1 MGTKLYIKTFG
12 CQMNE
17 YDSQKTVEI
26 LQNKKDMEVTA
37 NAEEAD
43 IILLNTCSIREKAED
58 KVYSELGRLNKLK
71 IKNPNIKIGVGGC
84 VATQEGSN
92 ITKRAPY
99 VDLIYG
105 PQTLHKVSDLL
116 DEDDKLKAIDITFPI
131 EEKFDSLPEPTATS
145 PSSFVAIMEGCSKYC
160 SFCVVPYTRGDEVS
174 RKAQQIFDEIARLVE
189 QGSSE
194 IVFVG
199 QNVNSYKQV
208 HEGRT
213 LRLSDLI
220 DIASNINGV
229 ERIRY
234 TTSHPLDMTND
245 LIEIYGSVP
254 QLANQLHLPV
264 QSGSDRI
271 LKAMKRNYTA
281 DSYREIIKK
290 VKKIRPTIKVTSDF
304 IVGFPGETHDEFLE
318 TMQLIEDIQF
328 DSSFS
333 FIYSPRPG
341 TPASVLKDDVT
352 KDEKKNR
359 LSLLQGRL
367 NEIQRGFSKEMIG
380 SIQRCLVTGI
390 SKKRLDQLQART
402 ECNRVINF
410 PFQNIGFIGKLVDI
424 KVEEALAYSL
434 LGTLLKPEVKLL
446 GKSIWVKSP
455 LTTAY
460 EP

>member
-26 LQNKKDMEVTA
+26 LQNKKDMEVTT
-37 NAEEAD
+37 NVDEAD

-116 DEDDKLKAIDITFPI
+116 DEDNKLKAIDITFPI

-189 QGSSE
+189 QGTSE

-229 ERIRY
+229 ERIRF
-234 TTSHPLDMTND
+234 TTSHPLDMTDD
-245 LIEIYGSVP
+245 LIEIFGSVP

-264 QSGSDRI
+264 QSGSDRV

-281 DSYREIIKK
+281 DLYRDIIER

-304 IVGFPGETHDEFLE
+304 IVGFPGETHSEFLE

-341 TPASVLKDDVT
+341 TPASILQDDVS
-352 KDEKKNR
+352 KHEKKER
-359 LSLLQGRL
+359 LNILQAKL
-367 NEIQRGFSKEMIG
+367 NEIQRGFGQKMVG

-434 LGTLLKPEVKLL
+434 LGTLHNTKELV
-446 GKSIWVKSP
+446 
-455 LTTAY
+455 
-460 EP
+460 

>member
-26 LQNKKDMEVTA
+26 LQDKKDMEVTT
-37 NAEEAD
+37 NVEEAD

-116 DEDDKLKAIDITFPI
+116 DEDNKLKAIDITFPI
-131 EEKFDSLPEPTATS
+131 EEKFDSLPEPKATS

-189 QGSSE
+189 QGTSE

-229 ERIRY
+229 ERIRF
-234 TTSHPLDMTND
+234 TTSHPLDMTDD

-264 QSGSDRI
+264 QSGSDRV

-281 DSYREIIKK
+281 DLYRDIIQR
-290 VKKIRPTIKVTSDF
+290 VNKIRPTIKVTSDF
-304 IVGFPGETHDEFLE
+304 IVGFPGETHSEFLE

-341 TPASVLKDDVT
+341 TPASVLQDDVS
-352 KDEKKNR
+352 KSEKKER
-359 LSLLQGRL
+359 LNILQARL
-367 NEIQRGFSKEMIG
+367 NEIQRGFSQKMVG

-434 LGTLLKPEVKLL
+434 LGTLHNTKELV
-446 GKSIWVKSP
+446 
-455 LTTAY
+455 
-460 EP
+460 

>member
-1 MGTKLYIKTFG
+1 
-12 CQMNE
+12 MNE

-26 LQNKKDMEVTA
+26 LQDKKDMEVTA
-37 NAEEAD
+37 NVEEAD

-189 QGSSE
+189 QGTSE

-229 ERIRY
+229 ERIRF
-234 TTSHPLDMTND
+234 TTSHPLDMTDD

-341 TPASVLKDDVT
+341 TPASVLKDNVT

-410 PFQNIGFIGKLVDI
+410 PFQNFGFIGKLVDI

-434 LGTLLKPEVKLL
+434 LGTLHNNKEL
-446 GKSIWVKSP
+446 I
-455 LTTAY
+455 
-460 EP
+460 

>member
-26 LQNKKDMEVTA
+26 LQQKKDIEVTT
-37 NAEEAD
+37 NVEEAD

-71 IKNPNIKIGVGGC
+71 IKNPKIKIGVGGC
-84 VATQEGSN
+84 VASQEGSN

-116 DEDDKLKAIDITFPI
+116 DENNKLKAIDITFPI

-174 RKAQQIFDEIARLVE
+174 RKPQQIFDEIARLVE
-189 QGSSE
+189 QGTSE

-208 HEGRT
+208 HNGRA

-229 ERIRY
+229 NRIRF
-234 TTSHPLDMTND
+234 TTSHPLDMTDD
-245 LIEIYGSVP
+245 LIEIFGSVP

-281 DSYREIIKK
+281 DLYRDIIER
-290 VKKIRPTIKVTSDF
+290 VRKIRPTIKVTSDF
-304 IVGFPGETHDEFLE
+304 IVGFPGETHAEFME

-333 FIYSPRPG
+333 FVYSPRPG
-341 TPASVLKDDVT
+341 TPASILADNTSKQ
-352 KDEKKNR
+352 EKKER
-359 LSLLQGRL
+359 LNILQARL
-367 NEIQRGFSKEMIG
+367 NEIQRGFGQKMVG

-410 PFQNIGFIGKLVDI
+410 PFHNISFIGKLVDI

-434 LGTLLKPEVKLL
+434 LGSLHNTKEL
-446 GKSIWVKSP
+446 I
-455 LTTAY
+455 
-460 EP
+460 

>member
-17 YDSQKTVEI
+17 YDSQKTAEI
-26 LQNKKDMEVTA
+26 LQNKKDMEITTNV
-37 NAEEAD
+37 EEAD

-105 PQTLHKVSDLL
+105 PQTLHRVADLL
-116 DEDDKLKAIDITFPI
+116 DEDNKLKAIDITFPI

-194 IVFVG
+194 IVFIG

-208 HEGRT
+208 HDGRT

-229 ERIRY
+229 KRIRF
-234 TTSHPLDMTND
+234 TTSHPLDMTDD
-245 LIEIYGSVP
+245 LIEIFGSVP

-264 QSGSDRI
+264 QSGSDRV

-281 DSYREIIKK
+281 DSYRDIIER

-304 IVGFPGETHDEFLE
+304 IVGFPGETHAEFMQ

-341 TPASVLKDDVT
+341 TPASILQDDIS
-352 KDEKKNR
+352 KSEKKER
-359 LSLLQGRL
+359 LNILQARL
-367 NEIQRGFSKEMIG
+367 NEIQRGFGQKMVG

-434 LGTLLKPEVKLL
+434 LGTLHNTKELV
-446 GKSIWVKSP
+446 
-455 LTTAY
+455 
-460 EP
+460 

>member
-1 MGTKLYIKTFG
+1 MGTKLYNKTFG

-26 LQNKKDMEVTA
+26 LQNKKDMEVTT
-37 NAEEAD
+37 NVDEAD

-116 DEDDKLKAIDITFPI
+116 DEDNKLKAIDITFPI

-189 QGSSE
+189 QGTSE

-229 ERIRY
+229 ERIRF
-234 TTSHPLDMTND
+234 TTSHPLDMTDD
-245 LIEIYGSVP
+245 LIEIFGSVP

-281 DSYREIIKK
+281 DLYRDIIER

-304 IVGFPGETHDEFLE
+304 IVGFPGETHSEFLE

-341 TPASVLKDDVT
+341 TPASILQDDVS
-352 KDEKKNR
+352 KHEKKER
-359 LSLLQGRL
+359 LNILQARL
-367 NEIQRGFSKEMIG
+367 NEIQRGFGQKMVG

-434 LGTLLKPEVKLL
+434 LGTLHNTKELV
-446 GKSIWVKSP
+446 
-455 LTTAY
+455 
-460 EP
+460 

>member
-1 MGTKLYIKTFG
+1 
-12 CQMNE
+12 MNE

-26 LQNKKDMEVTA
+26 LQQKKDIEVTT
-37 NAEEAD
+37 NVEEAD

-71 IKNPNIKIGVGGC
+71 IKNPKIKIGVGGC
-84 VATQEGSN
+84 VASQEGSN

-116 DEDDKLKAIDITFPI
+116 DEDNKLKAIDITFPI

-174 RKAQQIFDEIARLVE
+174 RKPQQIFDEIARLVE
-189 QGSSE
+189 QGTSE

-208 HEGRT
+208 HNGRA

-229 ERIRY
+229 NRIRF
-234 TTSHPLDMTND
+234 TTSHPLDMTDD
-245 LIEIYGSVP
+245 LIEIFGSVP

-281 DSYREIIKK
+281 DLYRDIIER
-290 VKKIRPTIKVTSDF
+290 VRKIRPTIRVTSDF
-304 IVGFPGETHDEFLE
+304 IVGFPGETHAEFME

-333 FIYSPRPG
+333 FVYSPRPG
-341 TPASVLKDDVT
+341 TPASILADNTSKQ
-352 KDEKKNR
+352 EKKER
-359 LSLLQGRL
+359 LNILQARL
-367 NEIQRGFSKEMIG
+367 NEIQRGFGQKMVG

-410 PFQNIGFIGKLVDI
+410 PFHNISFIGKLVDI

-434 LGTLLKPEVKLL
+434 LGSLHNTKEL
-446 GKSIWVKSP
+446 I
-455 LTTAY
+455 
-460 EP
+460 